1 MDMTIVGIC
10 FVYSVFYLSL
20 CSALCMLS
28 VVAHYSFL
36 DVFFLFQCFT
46 HHFNYVVLCVF

>member
-10 FVYSVFYLSL
+10 FVYSVVYLSL

-28 VVAHYSFL
+28 VVAHYSIS
-36 DVFFLFQCFT
+36 
-46 HHFNYVVLCVF
+46 